1 MIDEVRHGAD
11 DLLGGAAGV
20 VLVDKHEVDV
30 VHLQVPERLL
40 HRLDDLF
47 AGERP
52 VRVSARRDFTSLR
65 ALPFEFEII
74 AAPVLCWSSS
84 YCNQRLLLTSPSRPS
99 CR

>member
-47 AGERP
+47 PGERP
-52 VRVSARRDFTSLR
+52 VRVSAKSGYTSLSSV
-65 ALPFEFEII
+65 EFFLFSLNLCTCLLVVC
-74 AAPVLCWSSS
+74 VL
-84 YCNQRLLLTSPSRPS
+84 
-99 CR
+99 